1 MLDDPTMIEWARE
14 VFAGGSREFPDLMA
28 PKWVEELKREGYD
41 SIIHAD
47 PYGNRGG
54 EHEVIMFHPER
65 IKSAIGNRGTYDIA
79 DPDIN
84 KAKGGPVTNDAM
96 WMAVQNKQLRKKHGN

>member
-1 MLDDPTMIEWARE
+1 MTRE
-14 VFAGGSREFPDLMA
+14 E
-28 PKWVEELKREGYD
+28 VEAWTKKLKSQGYD
-41 SIIHAD
+41 GVVNSA
-47 PYGNRGG
+47 GN
-54 EHEVIMFHPER
+54 EWVAFHPHQ
-65 IKSAIGNRGTYDIA
+65 IKSAIGNRGTYDIT